1 MSVIVGIKTNNIVIL
16 GADKRLST
24 YKNKKISDDN
34 DKILVVNNHLAMTC
48 AGNAAIQKAIET
60 DIDKLN
66 TNKELI
72 FVEDVL
78 ELIEN
83 LYSNLKKAKVNC
95 MLSRSSYVIIGGL
108 NRKREMKLISVSF
121 VEGKLH
127 WNEVVEDKMIYP
139 PCDVSMK
146 KTAEIF
152 VKNFLL
158 FPEMVIEKTVADISK
173 ISVVVSKNG
182 NKWIYDNR
190 SKMSEKRDFDNK
202 SILGY
207 VIRKKIGGLHKL
219 VRQK

>member
-1 MSVIVGIKTNNIVIL
+1 MGIKTNNIVIL

-121 VEGKLH
+121 VDGKLH
-127 WNEVVEDKMIYP
+127 WNEIVEDKMIYP

-152 VKNFLL
+152 VKNFATY
-158 FPEMVIEKTVADISK
+158 PEMVIEKTVADISK
-173 ISVVVSKNG
+173 ISAVVSKNG

-190 SKMSEKRDFDNK
+190 SKMSEKKYFDNK
-202 SILGY
+202 SLLGY
-207 VIRKKIGGLHKL
+207 VIKKRLGGLQQLIK
-219 VRQK
+219 QK